1 MIGFNVFNR
10 RIVLYCRRVERVAG
24 LNSTLKDGKHI
35 GMVDIDR
42 DSLENVI
49 KETEHVMSKYRVGR
63 ADIMS
68 TGKPGGYHVYLWGR
82 LSFKESLQAMLE
94 FTRVDLQHVRWTIK
108 RGHATLRLS
117 AKSGRKITKVE
128 TLHNDAYEET
138 FMHDLKSWVKYQTGG
153 LDDTRSR

>member
-10 RIVLYCRRVERVAG
+10 RIVLYCRKVEQIKG
-24 LNSTLKDGKHI
+24 LNSTLKDGSHI
-35 GMVDIDR
+35 GMVDIDG
-42 DSLENVI
+42 DELPYVI
-49 KETEHVMSKYRVGR
+49 EETKRVMWQYRIGR

-68 TGKPGGYHVYLWGR
+68 TGKPGGFHVYLWGR
-82 LSFKESLQAMLE
+82 LTFQESLRAMLE
-94 FTRVDLQHVRWTIK
+94 YPTVDLQHIRWTIK